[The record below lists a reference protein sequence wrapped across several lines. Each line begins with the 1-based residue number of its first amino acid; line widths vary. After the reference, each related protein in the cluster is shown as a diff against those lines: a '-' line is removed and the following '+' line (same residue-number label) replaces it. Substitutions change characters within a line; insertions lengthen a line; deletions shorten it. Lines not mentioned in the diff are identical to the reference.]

1 MLLALI
7 RFLGTL
13 LFVVAASSASA
24 GTINVSGSV
33 DYGPGSF
40 PDGVVSLTGDRGF
53 TFNGVVFGGVT
64 IFGPGQC
71 LGVPAACSPG
81 KTISLRAGAVDTD
94 LPGQATL
101 DGAFYPHVGT
111 LDIGAHASLDFTG
124 QVVAPPFGQSPT
136 AILTVPVDFSGAFN
150 VDGVGGSQLIAAAR
164 ATLTLQQTDCCGGP
178 AWLYDG
184 IRYELEPIPE
194 PTTLLLFGSTM
205 AGVGLAAWRKLRDT

>member
-1 MLLALI
+1 MC
-7 RFLGTL
+7 G
-13 LFVVAASSASA
+13 VCQSDEKWQHPWSQWMAS
-24 GTINVSGSV
+24 
-33 DYGPGSF
+33 
-40 PDGVVSLTGDRGF
+40 R
-53 TFNGVVFGGVT
+53 
-64 IFGPGQC
+64 
-71 LGVPAACSPG
+71 
-81 KTISLRAGAVDTD
+81 
-94 LPGQATL
+94 GQATL

-150 VDGVGGSQLIAAAR
+150 VDGVGGNQLFAAAR

-178 AWLYDG
+178 AWLSDC